1 MTNNESPSEI
11 PTDVGKITEQ
21 SMEQVPTDVR
31 KMTEQSMEQVRTAI
45 DSYLQFFQR
54 AVPGNVMGGNELSNK
69 ILNYAERNVQR
80 AFLFAQKLV
89 QVKDVQDLVKLQTEF
104 IQSQMQAMTEQVK
117 DLSETATKTVMDAVK
132 GVGGPRGKGGVSS

>member
-1 MTNNESPSEI
+1 MTENKSPSEI
-11 PTDVGKITEQ
+11 
-21 SMEQVPTDVR
+21 PTDVR
-31 KMTEQSMEQVRTAI
+31 KMTEQSMQQVRTAI
-45 DSYLQFFQR
+45 DSHLRFFQR

-69 ILNYAERNVQR
+69 VLNYAERNVHN
-80 AFLFAQKLV
+80 AFAFAHKFV

-132 GVGGPRGKGGVSS
+132 GVGGPQGKGGASS